1 MKHIMQ
7 SWMTPWMS
15 LTIHFKR
22 FCSFKLIF
30 HYCISKIKPSSILS
44 QHCTVVCGFW
54 IFFFYKWVHLKL
66 TSSLRTYLACSVTS
80 TEWVR
85 ICYPFGLIW
94 TNCWLAFYEIIVCNP
109 LSGLRRLINYKIAR
123 LASSMSFINHADTF
137 WSSLNVEVWKKAR
150 MSLDD
155 PSSTFQT
162 DLRPH
167 ILCHSA

>member
-1 MKHIMQ
+1 MLYRIYSQQRKKAAAGNEASYAVMNDP
-7 SWMTPWMS
+7 MNV
-15 LTIHFKR
+15 FY
-22 FCSFKLIF
+22 SFSTL
-30 HYCISKIKPSSILS
+30 
-44 QHCTVVCGFW
+44 QHRLGSEY
-54 IFFFYKWVHLKL
+54 FFYKWVHLKL

-80 TEWVR
+80 TEWGR